1 MDEEII
7 KLEVALEADAEQ
19 IRDLMIRV
27 ERDETDRWYDNGE
40 RPFIPG
46 YDSVDMQK
54 YHMWDK
60 KYYKIMYDNALA
72 GVLLISYTGRD
83 HARVDRFYIDPAFQN
98 KKLGSRVISL
108 MEEMYPMV
116 RIWSLDTIQKSTRNH
131 KFYEKNG
138 YKKVEE
144 DEEERYYCKIIE
156 DLTDNSETHFL
167 GENLSNRNFHDCNM
181 ENVDIYYVNMKKAK
195 FTNISLEESLYQNA
209 NLSGARLTNL
219 NMSKT
224 VLGDS
229 NLSQIEIC
237 HVSLSDAYIHDNN
250 LGFQESKKPLTIER
264 CELTNSKIIDSNLHN
279 VSICN
284 CNTEGMTIDG
294 VLVSELMEV
303 YRLSINFKK

>member
-7 KLEVALEADAEQ
+7 KLEIALEADAEQ

-27 ERDETDRWYDNGE
+27 ERDEADRWYDNGE

-46 YDSVDMQK
+46 YDSADMQK

-116 RIWSLDTIQKSTRNH
+116 RIWTLDTIQKSTRNH

-156 DLTDNSETHFL
+156 GSAENSETHFV

-181 ENVDIYYVNMKKAK
+181 ENVDIYDVNMKNAK

-250 LGFQESKKPLTIER
+250 LGLQENLKPLTIER

-279 VSICN
+279 VSIGN
-284 CNTEGMTIDG
+284 CNIEGMTIDG
-294 VLVSELMEV
+294 VLVSELLEV
-303 YRLSINFKK
+303 YRSSKEYK